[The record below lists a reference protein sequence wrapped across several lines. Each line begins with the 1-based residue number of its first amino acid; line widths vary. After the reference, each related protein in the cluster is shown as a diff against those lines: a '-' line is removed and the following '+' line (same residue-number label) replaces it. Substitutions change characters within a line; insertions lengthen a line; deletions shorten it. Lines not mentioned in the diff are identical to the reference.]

1 MNDFHKMLEEQ
12 GIDLEELNQYIDSDE
27 FILEAGPVVDYGN
40 KNYELKDSDIDGLGI
55 FANKNFKKGE
65 TIGYGKIEG
74 ARTVAGRYTNHSK
87 KHNAKFYYFK
97 KNDNMILLADKEIIK
112 GEEIVTNYRNHT
124 YNKEYYD

>member
-12 GIDLEELNQYIDSDE
+12 GIDLEELNQYIDSDK
-27 FILEAGPVVDYGN
+27 FIEEAGPVVDYGN

-74 ARTVAGRYTNHSK
+74 TRTVAGRYTNHSK
-87 KHNAKFYYFK
+87 K
-97 KNDNMILLADKEIIK
+97 
-112 GEEIVTNYRNHT
+112 T
-124 YNKEYYD
+124 